1 MKKLFFIFLMSIAT
15 NFAFAQSS
23 EGQTLYII
31 DGVVSTK
38 AAVDELPSDMIRN
51 MNVVKGVDLGGRSN
65 IKKKREIS
73 GRVVD
78 TEGKPMA
85 GVIVMVPKT
94 KVGVVTDAKGVVTD
108 ANGLYKINLAA
119 GEAFLTFMYVDYPTI
134 TVQVDKAN
142 MDDVVMDK
150 NAPQNLVTLNDL
162 KGNVVSIIGEK
173 RPESKPLYLTKS
185 ANGYIKKVD
194 NLESISPDDIKTMN
208 VFKGEQG
215 EQFKKYGNTS
225 NGVILIELK

>member
-15 NFAFAQSS
+15 NFAFAQSG

-51 MNVVKGVDLGGRSN
+51 MNVVKGVESVIIITTQNG
-65 IKKKREIS
+65 REIS

-85 GVIVMVPKT
+85 GVLVMVPKT
-94 KVGVVTDAKGVVTD
+94 KAGVATD
-108 ANGLYKINLAA
+108 ANGYYKINLAA
-119 GEAFLTFMYVDYPTI
+119 GEAFLQYMYVDYPTI

-150 NAPQNLVTLNDL
+150 NAPQNLVALKDL
-162 KGNVVSIIGEK
+162 KGNVVSVRGEK
-173 RPESKPLYLTKS
+173 KPESKPLYLTKS

-194 NLESISPDDIKTMN
+194 NLESISPNDIKTMN
-208 VFKGEQG
+208 VFKGEQS

>member
-15 NFAFAQSS
+15 NFAFAQSG

-51 MNVVKGVDLGGRSN
+51 MNVVKGVESVVIITTQNG
-65 IKKKREIS
+65 REIS

-78 TEGKPMA
+78 TEGKPMT

-94 KVGVVTDAKGVVTD
+94 KVGVVTDA
-108 ANGLYKINLAA
+108 NGYYKINLAA
-119 GEAFLTFMYVDYPTI
+119 GEAFLQYMYVDYPTK
-134 TVQVDKAN
+134 TVSVDKAN
-142 MDDVVMDK
+142 MGDVVMDK
-150 NAPQNLVTLNDL
+150 NQAENT
-162 KGNVVSIIGEK
+162 VVIRDASLIVENFTYQ
-173 RPESKPLYLTKS
+173 PSKSTVDALCI
-185 ANGYIKKVD
+185 IKKPNGEIYKGD
-194 NLESISPDDIKTMN
+194 INSISPNEMKTIH

-215 EQFKKYGNTS
+215 EQFKKYGDTS

>member
-1 MKKLFFIFLMSIAT
+1 MSIAT
-15 NFAFAQSS
+15 NFAFAQSG

-51 MNVVKGVDLGGRSN
+51 MNVVKGVESVVIITTQNG
-65 IKKKREIS
+65 REIS

-78 TEGKPMA
+78 TEGKPMT
-85 GVIVMVPKT
+85 GVLVMVPKT
-94 KVGVVTDAKGVVTD
+94 KAGVATD
-108 ANGLYKINLAA
+108 ANGYYKINLAA
-119 GEAFLTFMYVDYPTI
+119 GEAFLQYMYVDYPTK
-134 TVQVDKAN
+134 TVSVDKAN

-150 NAPQNLVTLNDL
+150 NQAENT
-162 KGNVVSIIGEK
+162 VVIRDASLIVENFTYQ
-173 RPESKPLYLTKS
+173 PSKSTVDALCI
-185 ANGYIKKVD
+185 IKKPNGEIYKGD
-194 NLESISPDDIKTMN
+194 INSISPNEMKTIH

-215 EQFKKYGNTS
+215 EQFKKYGDTS

>member
-15 NFAFAQSS
+15 NFAFAQSG

-51 MNVVKGVDLGGRSN
+51 MNVVKGVESVVIITTQNG
-65 IKKKREIS
+65 REIS

-85 GVIVMVPKT
+85 GVLVMVPKT
-94 KVGVVTDAKGVVTD
+94 KAGVATD
-108 ANGLYKINLAA
+108 ANGYYKINLAA
-119 GEAFLTFMYVDYPTI
+119 GESFLQYMYVDYPTI
-134 TVQVDKAN
+134 TVSVDKAN

-150 NAPQNLVTLNDL
+150 NQAENTVVIRDASL
-162 KGNVVSIIGEK
+162 KVENFTYQPG
-173 RPESKPLYLTKS
+173 KS
-185 ANGYIKKVD
+185 TVDALCIIKKPNGEIYKGD
-194 NLESISPDDIKTMN
+194 INSISPNEMKTMH

-215 EQFKKYGNTS
+215 EQFKKYGDTS

>member
-15 NFAFAQSS
+15 NFAFAQSG

-51 MNVVKGVDLGGRSN
+51 MNVVKGVESVVIITTQNG
-65 IKKKREIS
+65 REIS

-85 GVIVMVPKT
+85 GVLVMVPKT
-94 KVGVVTDAKGVVTD
+94 KAGVATD
-108 ANGLYKINLAA
+108 ANGYYKINLAA
-119 GEAFLTFMYVDYPTI
+119 GEAFLQYMYVDYPTK
-134 TVQVDKAN
+134 TVSVDKAN
-142 MDDVVMDK
+142 MGDVVMDK
-150 NAPQNLVTLNDL
+150 NQAENTVVIRDASL
-162 KGNVVSIIGEK
+162 KVENFTYQ
-173 RPESKPLYLTKS
+173 PSKSTVDALCI
-185 ANGYIKKVD
+185 IKKPNGEIYKGD
-194 NLESISPDDIKTMN
+194 INSISPNEMKTIH

-215 EQFKKYGNTS
+215 EQFKKYGDTS

>member
-15 NFAFAQSS
+15 NFAFAQSG

-51 MNVVKGVDLGGRSN
+51 MNVVKGVESVVIITTQNG
-65 IKKKREIS
+65 REIS

-85 GVIVMVPKT
+85 GVLVMVPKT
-94 KVGVVTDAKGVVTD
+94 KAGVATD
-108 ANGLYKINLAA
+108 ANGYYKINLAA
-119 GEAFLTFMYVDYPTI
+119 GEAFLQYMYVDYPTI

-150 NAPQNLVTLNDL
+150 NAPQNLVALKDL
-162 KGNVVSIIGEK
+162 KGDVVSVRGEK
-173 RPESKPLYLTKS
+173 KPESNPLYLTKS
-185 ANGYIKKVD
+185 ANGVIKKVD
-194 NLESISPDDIKTMN
+194 NLESISPNNIKTMN

-215 EQFKKYGNTS
+215 EQFKKYGDTS
-225 NGVILIELK
+225 NGIILIELK

>member
-15 NFAFAQSS
+15 NFAFAQSG

-51 MNVVKGVDLGGRSN
+51 MNVVKGVESVVIITTQNG
-65 IKKKREIS
+65 REIS

-85 GVIVMVPKT
+85 GVLVMVPKT
-94 KVGVVTDAKGVVTD
+94 KAGVATD
-108 ANGLYKINLAA
+108 ANGYYKINLAA
-119 GEAFLTFMYVDYPTI
+119 GEAFLQYMYVDYPTI

-150 NAPQNLVTLNDL
+150 NAPQNLVALKDL
-162 KGNVVSIIGEK
+162 KGNVVSVRGEK
-173 RPESKPLYLTKS
+173 KPESKPLYLTKS

-194 NLESISPDDIKTMN
+194 NLESISPNDIKTMN
-208 VFKGEQG
+208 VFKGEQS

>member
-15 NFAFAQSS
+15 NFAFAQSG

-51 MNVVKGVDLGGRSN
+51 MNVVKGVESVVIITTQNG
-65 IKKKREIS
+65 REIS

-94 KVGVVTDAKGVVTD
+94 KAGVATD
-108 ANGLYKINLAA
+108 ANGYYKINLAA
-119 GEAFLTFMYVDYPTI
+119 GEAFLQYMYVDYPTK

-150 NAPQNLVTLNDL
+150 NAPQNLVALKDL
-162 KGNVVSIIGEK
+162 KGDVVSVRGEK
-173 RPESKPLYLTKS
+173 KPESNPLYLTKS
-185 ANGYIKKVD
+185 ANGVIKKVD
-194 NLESISPDDIKTMN
+194 NLESISPNNIKTMN

-215 EQFKKYGNTS
+215 EQFKKYGDTS

>member
-15 NFAFAQSS
+15 NFAFAQSG

-51 MNVVKGVDLGGRSN
+51 MNVVKGVESVVIITTQNG
-65 IKKKREIS
+65 REIS

-85 GVIVMVPKT
+85 GVLVMVPKT
-94 KVGVVTDAKGVVTD
+94 KAGVATD
-108 ANGLYKINLAA
+108 ANGYYKINLAA
-119 GEAFLTFMYVDYPTI
+119 GEAFLEYMYVDYPTI

-150 NAPQNLVTLNDL
+150 SALPNTVVVKDL
-162 KGNVVSIIGEK
+162 KGDVVSVRGEK
-173 RPESKPLYLTKS
+173 KPESNPLYLTKS
-185 ANGYIKKVD
+185 ANGVIKKVD
-194 NLESISPDDIKTMN
+194 NLESITPNNIKTMN

-215 EQFKKYGNTS
+215 EQFKKYGDTS

>member
-15 NFAFAQSS
+15 NFAFAQSG

-51 MNVVKGVDLGGRSN
+51 MNVVKGVESVVIITTQNG
-65 IKKKREIS
+65 REIS

-85 GVIVMVPKT
+85 GVLVMVPKT
-94 KVGVVTDAKGVVTD
+94 KAGVATD
-108 ANGLYKINLAA
+108 ANGYYKINLAA
-119 GEAFLTFMYVDYPTI
+119 GEAFLQYMYVDYPTK

-150 NAPQNLVTLNDL
+150 NALPNTVVVKDL
-162 KGNVVSIIGEK
+162 KGDVVSVRGEK
-173 RPESKPLYLTKS
+173 KPESNPLYLTKS
-185 ANGYIKKVD
+185 ANGVIKKVD
-194 NLESISPDDIKTMN
+194 NLESISPNNIKTMN

-215 EQFKKYGNTS
+215 EQFKKYGDTS

>member
-15 NFAFAQSS
+15 NFAFAQSG

-51 MNVVKGVDLGGRSN
+51 MNVVKGVESVVIITTQNG
-65 IKKKREIS
+65 REIS

-78 TEGKPMA
+78 TEGKPMT

-94 KVGVVTDAKGVVTD
+94 KAGVATD
-108 ANGLYKINLAA
+108 ANGYYKINLAA
-119 GEAFLTFMYVDYPTI
+119 GEAFLQYMYVDYPTK
-134 TVQVDKAN
+134 TVSVDKAN
-142 MDDVVMDK
+142 MGDVVMDK
-150 NAPQNLVTLNDL
+150 NQAENTVVIRDASL
-162 KGNVVSIIGEK
+162 KVENFTYQ
-173 RPESKPLYLTKS
+173 PSKSTVDALCI
-185 ANGYIKKVD
+185 IKKSNGEIYKGD
-194 NLESISPDDIKTMN
+194 INSISPNEMKTIH

-215 EQFKKYGNTS
+215 EQFKKYGDTS

>member
-15 NFAFAQSS
+15 NFAFAQSG

-51 MNVVKGVDLGGRSN
+51 MNVVKGVESVVIITTPNGR
-65 IKKKREIS
+65 ELS

-85 GVIVMVPKT
+85 GVLVMVPKT
-94 KVGVVTDAKGVVTD
+94 KAGVATD
-108 ANGLYKINLAA
+108 ANGYYKINLAA
-119 GEAFLTFMYVDYPTI
+119 GEAFLQYMYVDYPTI

-150 NAPQNLVTLNDL
+150 NALPNTVVIKDL
-162 KGNVVSIIGEK
+162 KGDVVSVRGEK
-173 RPESKPLYLTKS
+173 KSESNPLYLTKS
-185 ANGYIKKVD
+185 ANGVIKKVD
-194 NLESISPDDIKTMN
+194 NLESISPNDIKTMN

>member
-1 MKKLFFIFLMSIAT
+1 MSIAT
-15 NFAFAQSS
+15 NFAFAQSG

-38 AAVDELPSDMIRN
+38 AAVDELPSNMIRN
-51 MNVVKGVDLGGRSN
+51 MNVVKGVESVVIITTQNG
-65 IKKKREIS
+65 REIS

-94 KVGVVTDAKGVVTD
+94 KVGVATDS
-108 ANGLYKINLAA
+108 NGYYKINLAA
-119 GEAFLTFMYVDYPTI
+119 GEAFLQYMYVDYPTK

-142 MDDVVMDK
+142 MGDVVMDK
-150 NAPQNLVTLNDL
+150 NQAENTVVIRDASL
-162 KGNVVSIIGEK
+162 KVENFTYQ
-173 RPESKPLYLTKS
+173 PSKSTVDALCI
-185 ANGYIKKVD
+185 IKKPNGEIYKGD
-194 NLESISPDDIKTMN
+194 INSISPNEMKTIH

-215 EQFKKYGNTS
+215 EQFKKYGDTS

>member
-1 MKKLFFIFLMSIAT
+1 MSIAT

-51 MNVVKGVDLGGRSN
+51 MNVVKGVESVVIITTQNG
-65 IKKKREIS
+65 REIS

-85 GVIVMVPKT
+85 GVLVMVPKT
-94 KVGVVTDAKGVVTD
+94 KAGVATD
-108 ANGLYKINLAA
+108 ANGYYKINLAA
-119 GEAFLTFMYVDYPTI
+119 GEAFLQYMYVDYPTI

-150 NAPQNLVTLNDL
+150 NALPNTVVVKDL
-162 KGNVVSIIGEK
+162 KGDVVSVRGEK
-173 RPESKPLYLTKS
+173 KPESNPLYLTKS
-185 ANGYIKKVD
+185 TNGVIKKVD
-194 NLESISPDDIKTMN
+194 NLESISPNNIKTMN

-215 EQFKKYGNTS
+215 EQFKKYGDTS

>member
-15 NFAFAQSS
+15 NFAFAQSG

-51 MNVVKGVDLGGRSN
+51 MNVVKGVESVVIITTQNG
-65 IKKKREIS
+65 REIS

-85 GVIVMVPKT
+85 GVLVMVPKT
-94 KVGVVTDAKGVVTD
+94 KVGVATD
-108 ANGLYKINLAA
+108 ANGYYKINLAA
-119 GEAFLTFMYVDYPTI
+119 GEAFLQYMYVDYPTK

-150 NAPQNLVTLNDL
+150 NQAENTVVIRDASL
-162 KGNVVSIIGEK
+162 KVENFTYQ
-173 RPESKPLYLTKS
+173 PSKSTIDALCI
-185 ANGYIKKVD
+185 IKKPNGEIYKGD
-194 NLESISPDDIKTMN
+194 INSISPNEMKTIH

-215 EQFKKYGNTS
+215 EQFKKYGDTS

>member
-15 NFAFAQSS
+15 NFAFAQSG

-51 MNVVKGVDLGGRSN
+51 MNVVKGVESVVIITTQNG
-65 IKKKREIS
+65 REIS

-94 KVGVVTDAKGVVTD
+94 KVGVATD
-108 ANGLYKINLAA
+108 ANGYYKINLAA
-119 GEAFLTFMYVDYPTI
+119 GEAFLQYMYVDYPTK
-134 TVQVDKAN
+134 TVSVDKAN
-142 MDDVVMDK
+142 MGDVVMDK
-150 NAPQNLVTLNDL
+150 NQAEKTVVIRDASL
-162 KGNVVSIIGEK
+162 KVENFTYQ
-173 RPESKPLYLTKS
+173 PSKSTIDALCI
-185 ANGYIKKVD
+185 IKKPNGEIYKGD
-194 NLESISPDDIKTMN
+194 INSISPNEMKTIH

-215 EQFKKYGNTS
+215 EQFKKYGDTS

>member
-15 NFAFAQSS
+15 NFAFAQSG

-51 MNVVKGVDLGGRSN
+51 MNVVKGVESVVIITTQNG
-65 IKKKREIS
+65 REIS

-78 TEGKPMA
+78 TEGRPMA
-85 GVIVMVPKT
+85 GVLVMVPKT
-94 KVGVVTDAKGVVTD
+94 KAGVATD
-108 ANGLYKINLAA
+108 ANGYYKINLAA
-119 GEAFLTFMYVDYPTI
+119 GEAFLQYMYVDYPTI
-134 TVQVDKAN
+134 TVPVDKAN
-142 MDDVVMDK
+142 MGDVVMDK
-150 NAPQNLVTLNDL
+150 NAPQNLVALKDL
-162 KGNVVSIIGEK
+162 KGDVVSIRGEK
-173 RPESKPLYLTKS
+173 KSESNPLYLTKS
-185 ANGYIKKVD
+185 ANGVIKKVD
-194 NLESISPDDIKTMN
+194 NLESISPNNIKTMN

-215 EQFKKYGNTS
+215 EQFKKYGDTS

>member
-15 NFAFAQSS
+15 NFAFAQSG

-51 MNVVKGVDLGGRSN
+51 MNVVKGVESVVIITTQNG
-65 IKKKREIS
+65 REIS

-94 KVGVVTDAKGVVTD
+94 KAGVATD
-108 ANGLYKINLAA
+108 ANGYYKINLAA
-119 GEAFLTFMYVDYPTI
+119 GEAFLQYMYVDYPTK
-134 TVQVDKAN
+134 TVSVDKAN
-142 MDDVVMDK
+142 MGDVVMDK
-150 NAPQNLVTLNDL
+150 NAPQNLVALKDL
-162 KGNVVSIIGEK
+162 KGDVVSIRGEK
-173 RPESKPLYLTKS
+173 KSESNPLYLTKS
-185 ANGYIKKVD
+185 ANGEIKKVD
-194 NLESISPDDIKTMN
+194 NLESISSNNIKTMN
-208 VFKGEQG
+208 VFKDEQG
-215 EQFKKYGNTS
+215 EQFKKYGDTS

>member
-15 NFAFAQSS
+15 NFAFAQSG

-51 MNVVKGVDLGGRSN
+51 MNVVKGVESVVIITTQNG
-65 IKKKREIS
+65 REIS

-85 GVIVMVPKT
+85 GVLVMVPKT
-94 KVGVVTDAKGVVTD
+94 KAGVATDT
-108 ANGLYKINLAA
+108 NGYYKINLAA
-119 GEAFLTFMYVDYPTI
+119 GEAFLQYMYVDYPTI

-150 NAPQNLVTLNDL
+150 NALPNTVVVKDL
-162 KGNVVSIIGEK
+162 KGDVVSIRGEK
-173 RPESKPLYLTKS
+173 KSESNPLYLTKS
-185 ANGYIKKVD
+185 ANGVIKKVD
-194 NLESISPDDIKTMN
+194 NLESISPNNIKTMN

-215 EQFKKYGNTS
+215 EQFKKYGDTS

>member
-15 NFAFAQSS
+15 NFAFAQSG

-51 MNVVKGVDLGGRSN
+51 MNVVKGVESVVVITTQNG
-65 IKKKREIS
+65 REIS

-78 TEGKPMA
+78 TEGKPMT

-94 KVGVVTDAKGVVTD
+94 KAGVATD
-108 ANGLYKINLAA
+108 ANGYYKINLAA
-119 GEAFLTFMYVDYPTI
+119 GEAFLQYMYVDYPTK
-134 TVQVDKAN
+134 TVSVDKAN
-142 MDDVVMDK
+142 MGDVVMDK
-150 NAPQNLVTLNDL
+150 NQAENT
-162 KGNVVSIIGEK
+162 VVIRDASLIVENFTYQ
-173 RPESKPLYLTKS
+173 PSKSTVDALCI
-185 ANGYIKKVD
+185 IKKPNGEIYKGD
-194 NLESISPDDIKTMN
+194 INSISPNEMKTIH

-215 EQFKKYGNTS
+215 EQFKKYGDTS

>member
-15 NFAFAQSS
+15 NFAFAQSG

-51 MNVVKGVDLGGRSN
+51 MNVVKGVESVVIITTQNG
-65 IKKKREIS
+65 REIS

-85 GVIVMVPKT
+85 GVLVMVPKT
-94 KVGVVTDAKGVVTD
+94 KVGVATD
-108 ANGLYKINLAA
+108 ANGYYKINLAA
-119 GEAFLTFMYVDYPTI
+119 GEAFLQYMYVDYPTI
-134 TVQVDKAN
+134 TVSVDKAN
-142 MDDVVMDK
+142 MGDVVMDK
-150 NAPQNLVTLNDL
+150 NQAENTVVIRDASL
-162 KGNVVSIIGEK
+162 KVENFTYQ
-173 RPESKPLYLTKS
+173 PSKSTIDALCI
-185 ANGYIKKVD
+185 IKKPNGEIYKGD
-194 NLESISPDDIKTMN
+194 INSISPNEMKTIH

-215 EQFKKYGNTS
+215 EQFKKYGDTS

>member
-1 MKKLFFIFLMSIAT
+1 MSIAT
-15 NFAFAQSS
+15 NFAFAQSG

-51 MNVVKGVDLGGRSN
+51 MNVVKGVESVVIITTQNG
-65 IKKKREIS
+65 REIS

-94 KVGVVTDAKGVVTD
+94 KAGVATDV
-108 ANGLYKINLAA
+108 NGYYKINLAA
-119 GEAFLTFMYVDYPTI
+119 GEAFLQYMYVDYPTK
-134 TVQVDKAN
+134 TVSVDKAN
-142 MDDVVMDK
+142 MGDVVMDK
-150 NAPQNLVTLNDL
+150 NQAENTVVIRDASL
-162 KGNVVSIIGEK
+162 KVENFTYQ
-173 RPESKPLYLTKS
+173 PSKSTVDALCI
-185 ANGYIKKVD
+185 IKKPNGEIYKGD
-194 NLESISPDDIKTMN
+194 INSISPNEMKTIH

-215 EQFKKYGNTS
+215 EQFKKYGDTS

>member
-1 MKKLFFIFLMSIAT
+1 MSIAT
-15 NFAFAQSS
+15 NFAFAQSG

-51 MNVVKGVDLGGRSN
+51 MNVVKGVESVVIITTQNG
-65 IKKKREIS
+65 REIS

-78 TEGKPMA
+78 TEGKPMT

-94 KVGVVTDAKGVVTD
+94 KAGVATD
-108 ANGLYKINLAA
+108 ANGYYKINLAA
-119 GEAFLTFMYVDYPTI
+119 GEAFLQYMYVDYPTI

-150 NAPQNLVTLNDL
+150 NQAENTVVIRDASL
-162 KGNVVSIIGEK
+162 KVENFTYQ
-173 RPESKPLYLTKS
+173 PSKSTVDALCI
-185 ANGYIKKVD
+185 IKKPNGEIYKGD
-194 NLESISPDDIKTMN
+194 INSISPNEMKTIH

-215 EQFKKYGNTS
+215 EQFKKYGDTS

>member
-15 NFAFAQSS
+15 NFAFAQSG

-51 MNVVKGVDLGGRSN
+51 MNVVKGVESVVIITTQNG
-65 IKKKREIS
+65 REIS

-94 KVGVVTDAKGVVTD
+94 KVGVATDT
-108 ANGLYKINLAA
+108 NGYYKINLAA
-119 GEAFLTFMYVDYPTI
+119 GEAFLQYMYVDYPTK

-150 NAPQNLVTLNDL
+150 NQAENTVVIRDASL
-162 KGNVVSIIGEK
+162 KVENFTYQ
-173 RPESKPLYLTKS
+173 PSKSTVDALCI
-185 ANGYIKKVD
+185 IKKSNGEIYKGD
-194 NLESISPDDIKTMN
+194 INSISPNEMKTIH

-215 EQFKKYGNTS
+215 EQFKKYGDTS

>member
-15 NFAFAQSS
+15 NFAFAQSG

-51 MNVVKGVDLGGRSN
+51 MNVVKGVESVVIITTQNG
-65 IKKKREIS
+65 REIS

-85 GVIVMVPKT
+85 GVLVMVPKT
-94 KVGVVTDAKGVVTD
+94 KAGVATD
-108 ANGLYKINLAA
+108 ANGYYKINLAA
-119 GEAFLTFMYVDYPTI
+119 GEAFLQYMYVDYPTK
-134 TVQVDKAN
+134 TVSVDKAN
-142 MDDVVMDK
+142 MGDVVMDK
-150 NAPQNLVTLNDL
+150 NQAENTVVIRDASL
-162 KGNVVSIIGEK
+162 KVENFTYQ
-173 RPESKPLYLTKS
+173 PSKSTIDALCI
-185 ANGYIKKVD
+185 IKKPNGEIYKGD
-194 NLESISPDDIKTMN
+194 INSISPNEMKTIH
-208 VFKGEQG
+208 VFKGEQS
-215 EQFKKYGNTS
+215 EQFKKYGDTS